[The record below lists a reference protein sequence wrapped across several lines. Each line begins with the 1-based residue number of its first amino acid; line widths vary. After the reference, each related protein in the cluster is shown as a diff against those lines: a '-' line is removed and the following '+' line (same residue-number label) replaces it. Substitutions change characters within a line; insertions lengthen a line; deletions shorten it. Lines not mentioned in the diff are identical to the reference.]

1 MRRSLLWY
9 GLLSLAVLS
18 VSSRAAAGERQIRPF
33 IGVTFEGATTF
44 VFSETAVGKPHAM
57 IGVNAV
63 WLREIFGIDVD
74 LAHAPGFF
82 QDDDPGHLVLS
93 SSVTTLTGNI
103 VVAVPARK
111 AEYGLRPYFVGGA
124 GLMRVHI
131 DHALGVLPVAKTL
144 PAIDVGGGVLGF
156 ITNQIGV
163 CWEVRRFTSLSRTT
177 EQGLS
182 IGAERLSFWRASMA
196 LAIRY

>member
-18 VSSRAAAGERQIRPF
+18 VSSRATAGERQIRPF